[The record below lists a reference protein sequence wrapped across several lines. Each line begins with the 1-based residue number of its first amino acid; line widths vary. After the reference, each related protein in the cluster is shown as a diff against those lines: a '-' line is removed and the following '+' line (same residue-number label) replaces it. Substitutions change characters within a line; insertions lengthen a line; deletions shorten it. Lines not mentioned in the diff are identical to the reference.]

1 MTELDSR
8 VAATTVVTGP
18 ADLVGNTLVRVEEVT
33 ITGQVVHL
41 PASIPGVP
49 QYVAVAR
56 AEAEANALWPRL
68 MDGLDRRG
76 PIPYQPDAALVIDF
90 QAAVGSATAGAVTGL
105 EAFSSHHLGR
115 FAAPGQ
121 PVIYNGKPYT
131 LRELR
136 NTFSLNER
144 YADVM
149 PAVMQ
154 VPRPTKEQWWP
165 TLRRI
170 QGLAALDRHAV
181 TEPTTR
187 GGLTG
192 EKTLVQRFC
201 DRGYLGAA
209 QMMLAV
215 FEHFSPG
222 WISSERASQ
231 LPSPPES

>member
-1 MTELDSR
+1 VTEFDPR

-18 ADLVGNTLVRVEEVT
+18 ADLVGNTLVRVEQVT
-33 ITGQVVHL
+33 ITGQLVHL
-41 PASIPGVP
+41 SASLPGVP

-76 PIPYQPDAALVIDF
+76 PIPYQPDAAVVIDF
-90 QAAVGSATAGAVTGL
+90 QAAVGSAIAGAVTGL
-105 EAFSSHHLGR
+105 EAFASHHLGR

-121 PVIYNGKPYT
+121 PVIYNGKPHT

-136 NTFSLNER
+136 DAFSLNQR

-149 PAVMQ
+149 PAVMG
-154 VPRPTKEQWWP
+154 VPRPTQEPWWP

-181 TEPTTR
+181 TEPTIR
-187 GGLTG
+187 SGLNG
-192 EKTLVQRFC
+192 EKSLVQRFC
-201 DRGYLGAA
+201 DREYAGAA
-209 QMMLAV
+209 QMMLDV
-215 FEHFSPG
+215 FQHFSPG
-222 WISSERASQ
+222 WVSPERASQ
-231 LPSPPES
+231 LPPAPES

>member
-1 MTELDSR
+1 MTELDPR

-18 ADLVGNTLVRVEEVT
+18 ADLVGNTLVSVDEVKL
-33 ITGQVVHL
+33 TGQVVHL

-49 QYVAVAR
+49 QYAAVAR

-68 MDGLDRRG
+68 IGGLDRRG
-76 PIPYQPDAALVIDF
+76 PIPYQPDAALVIGF
-90 QAAVGSATAGAVTGL
+90 QAAAGSAIAGAVTGL

-121 PVIYNGKPYT
+121 PVIYDGKPYT
-131 LRELR
+131 LRKLR
-136 NTFSLNER
+136 DAYSLNER
-144 YADVM
+144 YAEVM
-149 PAVMQ
+149 PAVMG
-154 VPRPTKEQWWP
+154 VSRPTQEPWWP

-181 TEPTTR
+181 TEPAR
-187 GGLTG
+187 RSGLTG
-192 EKTLVQRFC
+192 EKSLVQRLC
-201 DRGYLGAA
+201 DREYVGAA

-222 WISSERASQ
+222 WISRQRASQ
-231 LPSPPES
+231 LPPPPES